1 MRCAPALKPCIL
13 ALFKRPFVRYLFNMS
28 TVSEIEAV
36 IPKLSRIEVEELR
49 AWIENYLEDQ
59 LELTDEV
66 KARLDQSRR
75 EIAAGQYTTR
85 QPE

>member
-1 MRCAPALKPCIL
+1 
-13 ALFKRPFVRYLFNMS
+13 MS

-59 LELTDEV
+59 LELTEEM

-75 EIAAGQYTTR
+75 EIAEGQYTAR
-85 QPE
+85 QPK

>member
-1 MRCAPALKPCIL
+1 
-13 ALFKRPFVRYLFNMS
+13 MS

-49 AWIENYLEDQ
+49 AWIEDYLEDQ

-75 EIAAGQYTTR
+75 EIAAGQYTVR

>member
-1 MRCAPALKPCIL
+1 
-13 ALFKRPFVRYLFNMS
+13 MS

-36 IPKLSRIEVEELR
+36 IPKLSRTEVEELR
-49 AWIENYLEDQ
+49 TWIENFLEDQ
-59 LELTDEV
+59 LELTGEV

-75 EIAAGQYTTR
+75 EISEGQHTTR

>member
-1 MRCAPALKPCIL
+1 
-13 ALFKRPFVRYLFNMS
+13 MS

-36 IPKLSRIEVEELR
+36 IPKLSRSEVEELR

-59 LELTDEV
+59 LDLSEEV
-66 KARLDQSRR
+66 KAHLDQSRR
-75 EIAAGQYTTR
+75 EIAQGQYTTR